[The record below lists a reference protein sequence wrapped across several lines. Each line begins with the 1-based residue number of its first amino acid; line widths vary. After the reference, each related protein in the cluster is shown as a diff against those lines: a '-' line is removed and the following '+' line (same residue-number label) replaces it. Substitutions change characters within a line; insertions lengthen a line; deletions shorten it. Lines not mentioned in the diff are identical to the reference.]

1 MNKYVPDLFIVII
14 FNLPCR
20 HHCHGGWHRICKCP
34 FVATCS
40 KQISFFVDWR
50 IWIIIN
56 FSTHIMIHSGLKKYI
71 NKINTLP
78 NFSLLK
84 SLFFKKGTESKYL
97 SYFSA
102 KYWAS
107 NWLTNWVNQSETSFL
122 VRNGLKI
129 FALRLCPQKTVTL
142 TSFAHNNFFLLF
154 YLFWIMHPTS
164 T

>member
-20 HHCHGGWHRICKCP
+20 HHSHGGRHGIWKRH

-40 KQISFFVDWR
+40 KQISFFVDGR

-107 NWLTNWVNQSETSFL
+107 NWLTNWVNQSETSLL

-129 FALRLCPQKTVTL
+129 FALRSRPQKMVTL
-142 TSFAHNNFFLLF
+142 TSYNQHDC
-154 YLFWIMHPTS
+154 S
-164 T
+164 